1 LDDVIKEN
9 QLDAI
14 CGLTMGPACSIDNI
28 YGDRWGDVFSQL
40 LQLQAAIH
48 ITVPCGKVYELP
60 IGFSFFGTAYS
71 EPELIGLAYAFEQAS
86 NNRIKPSFKKSFIE
100 TPSNKSL

>member
-1 LDDVIKEN
+1 
-9 QLDAI
+9 
-14 CGLTMGPACSIDNI
+14 MGPACSIDNI
-28 YGDRWGDVFSQL
+28 YGDRWEMFFTI

-86 NNRIKPSFKKSFIE
+86 ITELNLVSRNLFIE
-100 TPSNKSL
+100 TPSNKTTNKLNCVSCHVS

>member
-14 CGLTMGPACSIDNI
+14 CGLTMGPACIDNI

-48 ITVPCGKVYELP
+48 ISALRKVYELP

-71 EPELIGLAYAFEQAS
+71 EQLIGLAYAFEQAS
-86 NNRIKPSFKKSFIE
+86 NNRIKPSFKKSFYRN
-100 TPSNKSL
+100 T

>member
-1 LDDVIKEN
+1 MEIVGR
-9 QLDAI
+9 
-14 CGLTMGPACSIDNI
+14 CFLTTPAASG
-28 YGDRWGDVFSQL
+28 YP
-40 LQLQAAIH
+40 H

-86 NNRIKPSFKKSFIE
+86 NNRIKPSFKKSFYRN
-100 TPSNKSL
+100 T

>member
-1 LDDVIKEN
+1 
-9 QLDAI
+9 
-14 CGLTMGPACSIDNI
+14 MGPACIDNI
-28 YGDRWGDVFSQL
+28 YGDRWEMFFLQ
-40 LQLQAAIH
+40 LQLQAAIR

-86 NNRIKPSFKKSFIE
+86 NNRIKPSFKKSFYRN
-100 TPSNKSL
+100 T

>member
-1 LDDVIKEN
+1 LGR
-9 QLDAI
+9 
-14 CGLTMGPACSIDNI
+14 CFLTTPA
-28 YGDRWGDVFSQL
+28 
-40 LQLQAAIH
+40 AASGYPH

-86 NNRIKPSFKKSFIE
+86 NNRINLVSRNLFIE
-100 TPSNKSL
+100 TPSNKTCNN

>member
-14 CGLTMGPACSIDNI
+14 CGLTMGPACIIDNI
-28 YGDRWGDVFSQL
+28 YGSLGDVFFTTP
-40 LQLQAAIH
+40 ACKRYPH

-60 IGFSFFGTAYS
+60 IGFHSSVQPT
-71 EPELIGLAYAFEQAS
+71 L
-86 NNRIKPSFKKSFIE
+86 
-100 TPSNKSL
+100 SLN

>member
-28 YGDRWGDVFSQL
+28 YGDRWGDVFLTTPAAASGYHI
-40 LQLQAAIH
+40 LQCLA
-48 ITVPCGKVYELP
+48 E
-60 IGFSFFGTAYS
+60 
-71 EPELIGLAYAFEQAS
+71 GL
-86 NNRIKPSFKKSFIE
+86 
-100 TPSNKSL
+100 

>member
-1 LDDVIKEN
+1 MEIVGEMFF
-9 QLDAI
+9 
-14 CGLTMGPACSIDNI
+14 TTPA
-28 YGDRWGDVFSQL
+28 
-40 LQLQAAIH
+40 AASGYPH

-86 NNRIKPSFKKSFIE
+86 ITELNLKKSFIE
-100 TPSNKSL
+100 TPSNKDL

>member
-28 YGDRWGDVFSQL
+28 WRSLGRCFLTTPAAASGRI
-40 LQLQAAIH
+40 LQCLAES
-48 ITVPCGKVYELP
+48 TNRL
-60 IGFSFFGTAYS
+60 SFFGTAYS

-86 NNRIKPSFKKSFIE
+86 ITELNLVSRN
-100 TPSNKSL
+100 LL

>member
-1 LDDVIKEN
+1 MEIVGR
-9 QLDAI
+9 
-14 CGLTMGPACSIDNI
+14 C
-28 YGDRWGDVFSQL
+28 FSQL

-71 EPELIGLAYAFEQAS
+71 EPELGLTLS
-86 NNRIKPSFKKSFIE
+86 NKHPITIKPSFKKFYRN
-100 TPSNKSL
+100 T